1 MTAFLDSLLSKDD
14 MQEFATRLREA
25 RTARK
30 MTQARMAELLKVDVR
45 VYHRWERGGALPQ
58 LDAVVRIAQVLQIST
73 DSLLGLEA
81 TKDTPMIHNPRLH
94 ALWQQVDSLSD
105 EDQQALYV
113 LMDSIL
119 KRAQISKLLT
129 T

>member
-1 MTAFLDSLLSKDD
+1 MTALLDSLLSKDD

-25 RTARK
+25 RTTRK

-81 TKDTPMIHNPRLH
+81 TKDAPMIHNPRLH